1 MIGNDVVDLELSRKE
16 SNWQR
21 KGFLDKIF
29 TENEQIL
36 IQNAENQ
43 EIAVWNLWSRKE
55 AVYKIW
61 NRETRTSKLN
71 PIQFE
76 CLDLDLEIG
85 KVIYNSIVYYTKT
98 EISKDLI
105 YTIAVSNLDNFSN
118 IETLDNSINIKKLN
132 GIPFYFN
139 ENQEIKPISKTHHGR
154 FERVIT
160 IK

>member
-1 MIGNDVVDLELSRKE
+1 MIGNDVVDLELAKTE

-29 TENEQIL
+29 TKNEQNL
-36 IQNAENQ
+36 IQNSKNL
-43 EIAVWNLWSRKE
+43 EITVWNLWSRKE
-55 AVYKIW
+55 ATYKIW
-61 NRETRTSKLN
+61 NRESGIRKYN

-76 CLDLDLEIG
+76 CFDLDLEIG

-105 YTIAVSNLDNFSN
+105 YTIAVSNLDNFLN
-118 IETLDNSINIKKLN
+118 IKTLDNSIKIEKEN
-132 GIPFYFN
+132 GIPFYIN
-139 ENQEIKPISKTHHGR
+139 ENQEVKLISKTHHGR
-154 FERVIT
+154 FERIII